1 MLPKSLQKLIDSF
14 AKLPGVGKKT
24 AQRFAYFLLRSH
36 RDISQDMIE
45 ALGAL
50 KSEITLCRECF
61 MISDGPLCSV
71 CGNPRREKNTICVV
85 ENIFDAEAIERSG
98 EYHGVYHILH
108 GRIAPLDNMT
118 PEDLKIKELVI
129 RIKRQLPVVPP
140 RRDINEVASPRLGL
154 PDNAP
159 LEIILAT
166 NPSSEGE
173 TTAFYIQKLLKP
185 LGVKVTRI
193 ATGIP
198 VGADLEYADEITLA
212 RALKGRQNYE

>member
-1 MLPKSLQKLIDSF
+1 MLPKSLQKLIDAF

-24 AQRFAYFLLRSH
+24 AQRYAYFLLRSH
-36 RDISQDMIE
+36 RSLSKDIGESLLHLQDRVV
-45 ALGAL
+45 
-50 KSEITLCRECF
+50 LCRECF
-61 MISDGPLCSV
+61 MISDDPLCPICS
-71 CGNPRREKNTICVV
+71 NPRRDQSTICVV
-85 ENIFDAEAIERSG
+85 EHVFDAEALERSG
-98 EYHGVYHILH
+98 EYHGVYHVLH

-118 PEDLKIKELVI
+118 PDDLKIKELLT
-129 RIKRQLPVVPP
+129 RIKR
-140 RRDINEVASPRLGL
+140 IHGNGGA
-154 PDNAP
+154 

-185 LGVKVTRI
+185 LGVKLTRI

-198 VGADLEYADEITLA
+198 VGADLEYADDLTLA

>member
-1 MLPKSLQKLIDSF
+1 MLPKSLKKLIDSF
-14 AKLPGVGKKT
+14 AKLPGVGEKT

-36 RDISQDMIE
+36 KSLTDDISDS
-45 ALGAL
+45 LTHL
-50 KSEITLCRECF
+50 KDNITLCRECF
-61 MISDGPLCSV
+61 MISDTPICTVCS
-71 CGNPRREKNTICVV
+71 NPRREKQTICVV
-85 ENIFDAEAIERSG
+85 EHIFDAEAIERSG
-98 EYHGVYHILH
+98 EYHGVYHVLH
-108 GRIAPLDNMT
+108 GRIAPLDEIS
-118 PEDLKIKELVI
+118 PEDLKIKELVA
-129 RIKRQLPVVPP
+129 RIQ
-140 RRDINEVASPRLGL
+140 RLN
-154 PDNAP
+154 PKNAA

-185 LGVKVTRI
+185 LGVKITRI